1 MGSTG
6 NVMIMRV
13 VAFNGSPRKR
23 GNTEYLLRQVLDVLK
38 DEGIKTE
45 LIQLGGT
52 KVHGCTA
59 CGKCFTNQDKRCV
72 FDDDIINKCITKMIA
87 SDGILIGS
95 PTYFADVS
103 TETKALIDRAGFVV
117 MANGGLLARKAGAA
131 VVAARRAGAVHVFDS
146 INHFFGISGMYT
158 VGSSYW
164 NIGIGMNPGDVEK
177 DTEGVETMKNLGAN
191 MAFLLKKMEK

>member
-1 MGSTG
+1 
-6 NVMIMRV
+6 MRV
-13 VAFNGSPRKR
+13 VAFNGSPRKG
-23 GNTEYLLRQVLDVLK
+23 GNTGFLLREVLGVLK
-38 DEGIKTE
+38 ENGIRTE
-45 LIQLGGT
+45 LVQVGGK

-59 CGKCFTNQDKRCV
+59 CGKCFTNQDGRCIY
-72 FDDDIINKCITKMIA
+72 DDDIINRCIAKMVA
-87 SDGILIGS
+87 ADGILIGS

-117 MANGGLLARKAGAA
+117 MANGGLLSRKAGAA

-177 DTEGVETMKNLGAN
+177 DREGIETMRTLGEN
-191 MAFLLKKMEK
+191 MAWILKKMDSG